1 MAKSGVTWFRRK
13 VLGPGKSEH
22 NGQGAYEAETT
33 KTYQELV
40 SRMEDLAD
48 HPDVESYQ
56 VDEHGVAHLTL
67 VEGFGCQ
74 IGTWRI
80 YETLHVGFQGGEVWA
95 VVS

>member
-1 MAKSGVTWFRRK
+1 MAKSAVTWFRRR

-22 NGQGAYEAETT
+22 NGRGAYEVDTQLS
-33 KTYQELV
+33 YDDLV
-40 SRMEDLAD
+40 SRMLNLAG
-48 HPDVESYQ
+48 HTDVESFQ
-56 VDEHGVAHLTL
+56 IDEDGVAHLTL

-80 YETLHVGFQGGEVWA
+80 YETLHVGVQGGEVWA